1 LKRQVAILWHY
12 GRNHGGQE
20 AVANVTMATLDLSPA
35 YIARLVFKARGV
47 QSREGLT
54 DPQPGSN
61 PTDDKSIDALQDA
74 SSDLSRREL
83 EQEIRG
89 LASGERDELVALFW
103 IGRGDYEPDDWATA
117 VRTAAQRRE
126 IPSERYL
133 LGHPLVGDYWA
144 DGLQRLGIEMPIE
157 DEEEIASAFDRVPET
172 RQ

>member
-1 LKRQVAILWHY
+1 
-12 GRNHGGQE
+12 
-20 AVANVTMATLDLSPA
+20 MATLDLSPA
-35 YIARLVFKARGV
+35 YIARLVFMARGV

-54 DPQPGSN
+54 DPQSGSN
-61 PTDDKSIDALQDA
+61 PTDDKSIDALQD
-74 SSDLSRREL
+74 SPSDLTRREL

-89 LASGERDELVALFW
+89 LAGGERDELVALFW

-117 VRTAAQRRE
+117 LRTAGGRRE
-126 IPSERYL
+126 TPSERYL

-157 DEEEIASAFDRVPET
+157 DEEEIASAFERGPET

>member
-1 LKRQVAILWHY
+1 
-12 GRNHGGQE
+12 
-20 AVANVTMATLDLSPA
+20 MATLDLSPA

-54 DPQPGSN
+54 DPQSGSN
-61 PTDDKSIDALQDA
+61 PTDDKTIDALQDA
-74 SSDLSRREL
+74 PSDLSRREL

-117 VRTAAQRRE
+117 LRAAGGRRE
-126 IPSERYL
+126 TPSERSL

-144 DGLQRLGIEMPIE
+144 EGLQRLGIEMPIE
-157 DEEEIASAFDRVPET
+157 DEEEIASAFERGPET